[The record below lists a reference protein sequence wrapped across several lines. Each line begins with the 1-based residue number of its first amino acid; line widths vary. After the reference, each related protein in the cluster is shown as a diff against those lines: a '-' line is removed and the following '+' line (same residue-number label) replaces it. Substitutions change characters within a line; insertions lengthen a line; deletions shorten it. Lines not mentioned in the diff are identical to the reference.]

1 MDRTKARRRRLA
13 FGVLLGLALGAFA
26 LGAALGDDGAPPRAA
41 PPQEVA
47 TKLPPRL
54 LAGQRVIAGLE
65 GTGLSPRLRRA
76 IAGGR
81 IAGVVLFES
90 SFPSRAAGR
99 RLVARLQAVRRPPDL
114 RDPLLIMV
122 DQEGGL
128 VKRVDGAP
136 TLSAR
141 EIGERGA
148 ATARRQG
155 ARTAANL
162 RDLGVNVDLA
172 PVLDVAR
179 PGGTIAETERG
190 FGATA
195 ARVVET
201 AIPFAQALQAGGV
214 AATAKHFPGFGAAG
228 ENTDFAVEEIGLPR
242 ARLRAVD
249 EAPFAAFAAAAGE
262 LVMLSTAIYPA
273 FSTKPAA
280 FARQIAT
287 GELRGRLGFEGVSVT
302 DALGTVAVE
311 DFGGP
316 AAAGLAAARAGVD
329 LLLFNDLADAERGWR
344 ALARKLRAR
353 KLPRAEFEAAVQRVL
368 DLRAGFAGP
377 S

>member
-1 MDRTKARRRRLA
+1 MDRTKARRRRVA
-13 FGVLLGLALGAFA
+13 FGVLLGVALGAFA
-26 LGAALGDDGAPPRAA
+26 LGAALGDSGT
-41 PPQEVA
+41 PQAEVEVA
-47 TKLPPRL
+47 TTLPL
-54 LAGQRVIAGLE
+54 QQLAGQRVVAGLQ
-65 GTGLSPRLRRA
+65 GTGISPRLRTAVRE
-76 IAGGR
+76 GR
-81 IAGVVLFES
+81 IAGVVLFEA

-99 RLVARLQAVRRPPDL
+99 RLIAGLQAIKRPPKL

-128 VKRVDGAP
+128 VKRFDGAP

-141 EIGERGA
+141 QMGNRGA
-148 ATARRQG
+148 AVSREQG
-155 ARTAANL
+155 QRTAANL
-162 RDLGVNVDLA
+162 RSLGVNVDLA

-179 PGGTIAETERG
+179 PGGVIAETERG

-195 ARVVET
+195 AKVEAT

-228 ENTDFAVEEIGLPR
+228 ENTDFAVETIDLSK

-249 EAPFAAFAAAAGE
+249 EAPFGAFVEAGGD

-273 FSTKPAA
+273 FSDQPAA
-280 FARQIAT
+280 FSRPIAT

-316 AAAGLAAARAGVD
+316 AKAGLAAVRAGVD
-329 LLLFNDLADAERGWR
+329 LLLFNDLNGAESGWK
-344 ALARKLRAR
+344 ALTAKLRAR
-353 KLPRAEFEAAVQRVL
+353 KLKRAEFVASAQRVL
-368 DLRAGFAGP
+368 DLRAELRRR
-377 S
+377 